1 MQTTLD
7 SLIGRACELLRYDS
21 SAPLIFNS
29 GLFLFLFVAFGAGY
43 LLLKRATTLRILYVI
58 AFSIYFY
65 YKSSGI
71 YFLLLVFVSVCDY
84 WIGHALDS
92 SRDEKMR
99 RQLVALS
106 VVINLGMLAYFK
118 YTNLLIEIAN
128 SVVGEGFLQFQNIFL
143 PVGIS
148 FFVF

>member
-1 MQTTLD
+1 MMQTTLD

-43 LLLKRATTLRILYVI
+43 LLLRRATTLRILYVI

-84 WIGHALDS
+84 WIAHAIDS

-99 RQLVALS
+99 RQLDRKS
-106 VVINLGMLAYFK
+106 VV
-118 YTNLLIEIAN
+118 
-128 SVVGEGFLQFQNIFL
+128 
-143 PVGIS
+143 
-148 FFVF
+148 